1 MIGPKIIAKIFEF
14 IANHR
19 VAIATFCV
27 TLVITIVSQAVL
39 YHGLTNGNLTIDA
52 ICMSFIFIRCR
63 DVDFDGK
70 SYRQFEIKV
79 PFVLYTV
86 LKIILTP
93 IYWIFVLFLIFVA
106 SKIISVIG
114 TDVIKTLIATAITPF
129 IKPDTG
135 LFKKI
140 HNYFG
145 EVVDKPNKATRGD
158 IIIST
163 FYYVFVE
170 YFIIVMFI
178 SIAILFVM
186 CYSIYSSMLCVLKFM
201 LTAGIDHSY
210 TTFNIFTMA
219 SPIFVTVRHASTK
232 VKGSIKSNNLSLRAL
247 KAELDELKAKNASVA
262 SHTITND
269 AKGNQVI
276 KTRWSLNPM
285 AALWIFSTILTY
297 AHKLPV
303 ISKIIKLLAMWYGRT
318 TWWTVLVKSR
328 KMFVVLNAL
337 IGMYT
342 LIGITGFSTDN
353 IIAGITGLGYA
364 YVEIIS
370 NLSTRVFNWLFNLFD
385 RQIVPKVPDSK
396 PSWKFWSGSSGGDT
410 SVSPKLAGH
419 NISNP
424 LSNYLQNNQSESL
437 RGIYKNVPTEININ
451 TNSSSDWSIGKYLF
465 WGGLTLIGIGAVYL
479 GFKYISESSFIT
491 NWMDVKGK
499 GKDLSGDPGPS
510 NPTVGVL
517 PPLTA

>member
-39 YHGLTNGNLTIDA
+39 YHGLTNGNLTIDL
-52 ICMSFIFIRCR
+52 ICCA
-63 DVDFDGK
+63 
-70 SYRQFEIKV
+70 
-79 PFVLYTV
+79 L
-86 LKIILTP
+86 
-93 IYWIFVLFLIFVA
+93 
-106 SKIISVIG
+106 
-114 TDVIKTLIATAITPF
+114 TPF
-129 IKPDTG
+129 IKPGTG
-135 LFKKI
+135 LFKNI
-140 HNYFG
+140 HSYFSGG
-145 EVVDKPNKATRGD
+145 EALVDKPNKATRGD
-158 IIIST
+158 IIITT

-178 SIAILFVM
+178 SIAILFAV
-186 CYSIYSSMLCVLKFM
+186 CYTVYPFVLCVLKFM

-262 SHTITND
+262 SHTRFSATND

-337 IGMYT
+337 SALRGMYT

-385 RQIVPKVPDSK
+385 RQIVPKVPDNK
-396 PSWKFWSGSSGGDT
+396 PSWKSWKGSSGGVSPDNKP
-410 SVSPKLAGH
+410 SWSGWKGSSDGVSPKMAGID
-419 NISNP
+419 ISNP
-424 LSNYLQNNQSESL
+424 MSNHLKNTPSESL
-437 RGIYKNVPTEININ
+437 REIYMNHVPDITINN
-451 TNSSSDWSIGKYLF
+451 SSDWSIGKYLF

-479 GFKYISESSFIT
+479 GFKYISESSFVT

-499 GKDLSGDPGPS
+499 GRDLSGDPGPS
-510 NPTVGVL
+510 NPTVGVV
-517 PPLTA
+517 PPSSEEGKFVNGLLLWQSPI